1 MRFQNKYIGLQMRI
15 TTLLLLF
22 ICFSGNLQSQNITEY
37 NTKLG
42 NFNPEGFEKIGDYYY
57 AGIQVVSNAVIYQLN
72 SDFQLVWTDTIDN
85 YTKEDGII
93 IEDWNYTDFKF
104 EQTDNGV
111 EAIVITCP
119 GKFNTTS
126 WFSRKLKYNLKGERL
141 SDSLCYCE
149 DNWYSGN
156 AVKFRRKDN
165 DDYYLAWSKS
175 LYPQR
180 TDHNTVARLNS
191 FGERQ
196 WVTLLDTNTLPMMHK
211 LDDATVDDNG
221 DLWIV
226 GKMNYDG
233 GGNTPPYLSHLSQDG
248 IELGRYGTNSDK
260 KFGGFKVVVVNN
272 EPIVVASWR
281 DENENYKFGYENK
294 ILIFKLDN
302 GQIVQTD
309 YLYGVKEFNY
319 VLTTLS
325 TKDGGMIFSIGSS
338 NFEKN
343 SSQIDYGSQDVIF
356 VKFDKNLQLEWEL
369 KFGTDGEHERFN
381 HSFEDEQGVYTF
393 VGKVGDR
400 MTVVKV
406 DNTKSSVVLT
416 EIPIEYKTVDVY
428 NLNGVLVI
436 SNVEKNKLD
445 QSSLTSGT
453 YLLKHKDHNGVYSNT
468 EKIVIAK

>member
-1 MRFQNKYIGLQMRI
+1 MKLISFIFI
-15 TTLLLLF
+15 SLL
-22 ICFSGNLQSQNITEY
+22 ICGNLVSQNITEY

-57 AGIQVVSNAVIYQLN
+57 AGIQVVSDAVIYKLN
-72 SDFQLVWTDTIDN
+72 SNFELIWTDTIDN
-85 YTKEDGII
+85 YTNSEGYLID
-93 IEDWNYTDFKF
+93 DWNYTDFKF

-126 WFSRKLKYNLKGERL
+126 WYVRRLNYNLDGVKL

-149 DNWYSGN
+149 ENWYSGN
-156 AVKFRRKDN
+156 AVKFRRKER
-165 DDYYLAWSKS
+165 DDYYLTWSKK
-175 LYPQR
+175 LNPQF
-180 TDHNTVARLNS
+180 TDHNAVARLNS

-196 WVTLLDTNTLPMMHK
+196 WVILLDTNTLPMMHK

-233 GGNTPPYLSHLSQDG
+233 GGNTPPYLAHLSKDG
-248 IELGRYGTNSDK
+248 VELGRYGTNSDK
-260 KFGGFKVVVVNN
+260 KFGGFKVSVVNN
-272 EPIVVASWR
+272 NPVVIASWR
-281 DENENYKFGYENK
+281 DENENYKFGYKNK

-302 GQIVQTD
+302 NQIIETD
-309 YLYGVKEFNY
+309 YLYEEKDFNY
-319 VLTTLS
+319 VLTSLS

-338 NFEKN
+338 NFEKIT
-343 SSQIDYGSQDVIF
+343 SQIDYSSQDVIF

-381 HSFEDEQGVYTF
+381 QSFEEEDGIFTF

-406 DNTKSSVVLT
+406 DNTKSSVVLS
-416 EIPIEYKTVDVY
+416 EIPIEYQTVDVY

-436 SNVEKNKLD
+436 GNIEKNKLD

-453 YLLKHKDHNGVYSNT
+453 YLLKHKDLNGLYKNT